1 MRVPEVVAYTF
12 RSRGVPEM
20 IQKLMVKLHNALSA
34 RIAHPAVA
42 KFAAGAGKLDHE
54 PDQQVAEENS
64 VRDQDHRGDR
74 PAGKDQEVK
83 TNDHVGRIQCVL
95 DTLAVRLCDD
105 AVFATKVQDAKHDET
120 HSHTTTITE
129 SLDSKLGDDQMFS
142 EGDAVLRRM
151 HRLGLMGQT
160 ETKLDHVLGRTT
172 AKITERCLQTRVFK
186 LRLGKV
192 HSPRPRSDSPAPQT
206 KINIPSFL
214 VPTDREKTVEF
225 ALTPCARWRK
235 GALSAKRFQTDL
247 KAVRSKFR
255 LDEQALSN
263 LQVCLH
269 DDLSRGGD
277 MAQPFVNGRPSR
289 VKRKSKHRGGN
300 DDEDE
305 DQVGA

>member
-1 MRVPEVVAYTF
+1 M
-12 RSRGVPEM
+12 
-20 IQKLMVKLHNALSA
+20 
-34 RIAHPAVA
+34 
-42 KFAAGAGKLDHE
+42 
-54 PDQQVAEENS
+54 
-64 VRDQDHRGDR
+64 
-74 PAGKDQEVK
+74 K

-95 DTLAVRLCDD
+95 DTLAVRLRDD
-105 AVFATKVQDAKHDET
+105 AVSATKVQDAKHDET
-120 HSHTTTITE
+120 HSYTTTITE
-129 SLDSKLGDDQMFS
+129 SLDSKLRDDQMFS
-142 EGDAVLRRM
+142 QGDAVLRRM
-151 HRLGLMGQT
+151 HRLGLLGQT

-192 HSPRPRSDSPAPQT
+192 HGLVLIRQRYRQT
-206 KINIPSFL
+206 VYIPFSWCAL
-214 VPTDREKTVEF
+214 TGRNNMEF

-269 DDLSRGGD
+269 DDLRRGGD
-277 MAQPFVNGRPSR
+277 MAQPFVNGRPGR